1 MPLEEVTFAVQN
13 HENYVSRVEEPVL
26 EIEDARVDPVDLI
39 VANDHVGPKHARQ
52 NAPKVKHVQ
61 RDKNH
66 QVDRI
71 LELSGIVP
79 SGEAQHDGHA
89 PEDEPLGEGVE
100 EEAMEHQSFRVA
112 IKELEAHDCATDHQC
127 HKDHPFLHLAL

>member
-52 NAPKVKHVQ
+52 NAPKVEHVQ

-79 SGEAQHDGHA
+79 SGEAQHDGQA

-100 EEAMEHQSFRVA
+100 EEAMERPSLRVA
-112 IKELEAHDCATDHQC
+112 KSELEAHDSATDQQC
-127 HKDHPFLHLAL
+127 RDDGDRLHLTL